1 MVHGTTVR
9 VRPAK
14 PADLPRLVEIASH
27 SATAAQW
34 CQAEYLKLFAPDQP
48 QSQID
53 VQPQANSPIVEPRI
67 VDQQIIDPQLVNCQ
81 NQSHTQPR
89 TALVVEQDGSVSG
102 FIVGRLV
109 DDEWEIENIAVTGA
123 ARRRGLGSRLVG
135 ELLDLVRSRG
145 GKSVFLEV
153 RESNRAAR
161 SLYEKW
167 AFVEVG
173 RRKMYYQNPP
183 EDALLLKFKFP

>member
-1 MVHGTTVR
+1 MVR

-14 PADLPRLVEIASH
+14 PSDQPRLVEIASH

-34 CQAEYLKLFAPDQP
+34 NQAEYLKLFSLDEPGAQP
-48 QSQID
+48 Q
-53 VQPQANSPIVEPRI
+53 VEAGTKTQLQSRI
-67 VDQQIIDPQLVNCQ
+67 
-81 NQSHTQPR
+81 T
-89 TALVVEQDGSVSG
+89 LVVEQDASVVG
-102 FIVGRLV
+102 FIVGRQV
-109 DDEWEIENIAVTGA
+109 EDEWEIENIAVTGT

-167 AFVEVG
+167 AFIEVG
-173 RRKMYYQNPP
+173 RRKMYYQNPA
-183 EDALLLKFKFP
+183 EDALVLKFKFP

>member
-1 MVHGTTVR
+1 MAVHVR
-9 VRPAK
+9 AARPS
-14 PADLPRLVEIASH
+14 DQPRLVEIASH
-27 SATAAQW
+27 SVTAAQW
-34 CQAEYLKLFAPDQP
+34 NQAEYLKLFSIDESEAQTQLEAGTKSQL
-48 QSQID
+48 QS
-53 VQPQANSPIVEPRI
+53 
-67 VDQQIIDPQLVNCQ
+67 
-81 NQSHTQPR
+81 R
-89 TALVVEQDGSVSG
+89 TALVVEQDGNVVG
-102 FIVGRLV
+102 FIVGRQM

-135 ELLDLVRSRG
+135 ELLDLARSRG

-167 AFVEVG
+167 AFIEVG

-183 EDALLLKFKFP
+183 EDALALQFKFP

>member
-1 MVHGTTVR
+1 MAVR
-9 VRPAK
+9 VRPAQ

-34 CQAEYLKLFAPDQP
+34 NQAEYLKLFATNQFPA
-48 QSQID
+48 QSQ
-53 VQPQANSPIVEPRI
+53 VHPEIVNH
-67 VDQQIIDPQLVNCQ
+67 QSQL
-81 NQSHTQPR
+81 R
-89 TALVVEQDGSVSG
+89 TALVVEQDGSVVG
-102 FIVGRLV
+102 FIVCRQVEG
-109 DDEWEIENIAVTGA
+109 EWEIENIAVTGA
-123 ARRRGLGSRLVG
+123 ARRCGLGSRLVG

-167 AFVEVG
+167 AFIEVG
-173 RRKMYYQNPP
+173 RRKMYYQNPA
-183 EDALLLKFKFP
+183 EDALVLKFKFP